1 MRTRTKENATVKKN
15 VTVELSKKSSGW
27 NSASEYLV
35 KRGDV
40 VVGVIIK
47 FPNARGS
54 VSPWTA
60 LRPYTGELVGHFF
73 GQNGKAMAVM
83 AVS

>member
-1 MRTRTKENATVKKN
+1 MKKN
-15 VTVELSKKSSGW
+15 VTVVLHKKSTGW

-40 VVGVIIK
+40 VVGVVMK
-47 FPNARGS
+47 FPNARGCT
-54 VSPWTA
+54 SPWTA
-60 LRPYTGELVGHFF
+60 LRAYTGELVGHFD
-73 GQNGKAMAVM
+73 GPNGKAMAVM

>member
-1 MRTRTKENATVKKN
+1 LITRTKEIAAMSKA
-15 VTVELSKKSSGW
+15 VTVELRKKSGGW

-40 VVGVIIK
+40 VVGVLIK

-60 LRPYTGELVGHFF
+60 LRPYTGELVGHYF
-73 GQNGKAMAVM
+73 GANGKAMAVM

>member
-1 MRTRTKENATVKKN
+1 MSKKE
-15 VTVELSKKSSGW
+15 VTVELYKKSSAW
-27 NSASEYLV
+27 NSANEYLV
-35 KRGDV
+35 KRGGV
-40 VVGVIIK
+40 VVGYLVK

-60 LRPYTGELVGHFF
+60 LRPYTGELVGHYF
-73 GQNGKAMAVM
+73 GSNAKAMAVM